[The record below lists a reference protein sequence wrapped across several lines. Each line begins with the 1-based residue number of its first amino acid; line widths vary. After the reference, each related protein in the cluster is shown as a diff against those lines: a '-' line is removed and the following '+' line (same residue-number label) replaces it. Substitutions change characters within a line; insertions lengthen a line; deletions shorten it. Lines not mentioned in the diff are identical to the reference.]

1 MSAALRLYTR
11 QLRFSLMRPRLITID
26 LDGTLLDP
34 DGSIP
39 GDGLDEIVRAR
50 AEGVEIV
57 IATGRSWRESRH
69 VLEELDTGGV
79 MIAAGGAMLVDVA
92 SGSTLERSVLPAEIV
107 LRITDRLLRRGHLVH
122 LLQDSTGCDV
132 DYIMVGTAEPDPATT
147 WWLSRYGL
155 EVRRTDQITSTDLAH
170 TVRAGT
176 VGPAGELEHVV
187 EELELELGDRA
198 LVRHWEA
205 VVESTIDSEATFLLE
220 IFNPEVDKWLMV
232 ERVLEAR
239 GWRPSDVVAIGD
251 GLNDIHM
258 LRHAGHGIA
267 MGQAHEN
274 VRAVADHVVASNA
287 EGGLAEAIRSVVPA

>member
-1 MSAALRLYTR
+1 MNT
-11 QLRFSLMRPRLITID
+11 RLITID

-34 DGSIP
+34 HGSIP
-39 GDGLDEIVRAR
+39 EGGLAEIRRAR
-50 AEGVEIV
+50 AVGVEIV
-57 IATGRSWRESRH
+57 IATGRSWPESRAI
-69 VLEELDTGGV
+69 LEELGAEGV

-92 SGSTLERSVLPAEIV
+92 SGSTLERSVLPTDIV

-122 LLQDSTGCDV
+122 LLQDSTSCDV
-132 DYIMVGTAEPDPATT
+132 DYIMVGDAEPDPATT
-147 WWLSRYGL
+147 WWLSKYGL
-155 EVRRTDQITSTDLAH
+155 VVRRTDEVVSADLAH

-176 VGPAGELEHVV
+176 VGPAGTLEHVV
-187 EELELELGDRA
+187 EELEHDLGDQA

-205 VVESTIDSEATFLLE
+205 VVENAGDGEATFLLE

-232 ERVLEAR
+232 QRVLETR
-239 GWRPSDVVAIGD
+239 GLRPRDVVAIGD

-267 MGQAHEN
+267 MGQAHES